1 MLQPREVGTQSSAS
15 LNSPVLPTLP
25 TKILTLTEIAKEKV
39 PLSQSIKF
47 KSLPLKLHHAFPDLL
62 TAESSASQS
71 IFTQPFRST
80 DAPTYIP
87 DETILHGYWPGP
99 PKLSSGKG
107 IFPVPALSS
116 MQSAAEEDDKRGRVD
131 IFVDN
136 SNVLYSFLNWVRS
149 RPEALITVA
158 SSSGGGRVRTAKTVT
173 VGGKKVKLDYKV
185 LLGILERG
193 RKVEKR
199 VLVGSSPL
207 WQSLEIATKWVRC

>member
-1 MLQPREVGTQSSAS
+1 MKSEELGSQSSVS
-15 LNSPVLPTLP
+15 SNLSIPTTLP
-25 TKILTLTEIAKEKV
+25 TKILTLAGIAKEKL
-39 PLSQSIKF
+39 PFSQSLKF
-47 KSLPLKLHHAFPDLL
+47 KSLPLKLHHYFPDLL

-87 DETILHGYWPGP
+87 DETILHGYWPAP

-107 IFPVPALSS
+107 IFPAPTLTSVQVL
-116 MQSAAEEDDKRGRVD
+116 AEEADRRGRVD

-149 RPEALITVA
+149 RPEALITIA
-158 SSSGGGRVRTAKTVT
+158 SSSGGGRIRTAKTVT

-207 WQSLEIATKWVRC
+207 WQSLGTATKWVSY